1 MNQSLKVKSVTA
13 VTLAGSLSLSMA
25 LATASAG
32 QAQESLIPVPYQ
44 VVVNNNGDG
53 PILPDAALTLREAVE
68 IVNGTLPLEALSP
81 AERALVTPADAA
93 QIGFNLVGGSDI
105 RLASLLPPLTV
116 PGLVIDGTTQPGYGD
131 MSDAPMI
138 TPVPI
143 PEVSVSPAE
152 GAEVLRGLTVA
163 ANDVTI
169 RGLSL
174 HGFSS
179 QHRATQTTPP
189 ADIFITHL
197 PPPVDAGPGAPG
209 WRDLRFEDVAA
220 APQGVVIED
229 NWLGVPPTGVM
240 PDFAEMSAFGVSV
253 FNGVD
258 TVIRR
263 NRIEFHEGSGIIT
276 GARAQG
282 MQVSENTLI
291 ANGLSGMPD
300 GIRLDGDIDGAEI
313 FGNLVCA
320 SDGSG
325 IFMFKPD
332 GTARIYDNN
341 IRFNGRRL
349 RRAAIYLMGN
359 GHEVSDNFV
368 GYQPGPGVAIAA
380 YPRSRQNQILNNQF
394 AALDGLSVDLGYN
407 DNSGAADFQRTDGP
421 NPPRNSH
428 NRRKDTANAAINA
441 PEFEAYSFPLSG
453 TEAVLTGAADPGS
466 EVTLYTVVDQQG
478 AYGALDE
485 AIMTVP
491 VDEDG
496 VFSVTVELPMGTPVS
511 AIATDPRYGTS
522 EPSAVTSVGETVPTS
537 PMPYTA
543 TCEIAQDPPPEPPP
557 EEPPEPLQL
566 RVPRQIHF
574 ALDQSFISPESGDIL
589 EQVAAVLQEYPFI
602 VIELEG
608 HTDPRASDAYN
619 QALGERRA
627 RSARDY
633 LLQQG
638 IAAERMRIRSFG
650 ETQRATTGSDRV
662 DYARDRRVEI
672 IFEDTRGLDIIYE
685 NPESDLQIEP

>member
-1 MNQSLKVKSVTA
+1 MNQSLSVKSVTA
-13 VTLAGSLSLSMA
+13 VTLASSLSLTLSLAMA
-25 LATASAG
+25 LATASKG
-32 QAQESLIPVPYQ
+32 QAQESLIPVPYR
-44 VVVNNNGDG
+44 VVVNNSGDG
-53 PILPDAALTLREAVE
+53 PILPDAFLTLREAVE
-68 IVNGTLPLEALSP
+68 IVNGTLPLEVLSP
-81 AERALVTPADAA
+81 AEKTLVTPADAA
-93 QIGFNLVGGSDI
+93 QIAFNIVEDADI
-105 RLASLLPPLTV
+105 RLTSLLPPLLV
-116 PGLVIDGTTQPGYGD
+116 SGLVIDGTTQPGYGE

-138 TPVPI
+138 VPVPI
-143 PEVSVSPAE
+143 PEVSISPAE
-152 GAEVLRGLTVA
+152 GVEVLRGLTVA
-163 ANDVTI
+163 ADEVTI
-169 RGLSL
+169 RGLSV

-179 QHRATQTTPP
+179 QHRATETTPP

-197 PPPVDAGPGAPG
+197 PPPVDAGPGAPS
-209 WRDLRFEDVAA
+209 WRDLRFEDVEA

-240 PDFAEMSAFGVSV
+240 PEMSEMSAFGVSV

-407 DNSGAADFQRTDGP
+407 DNSGVADFQRTDGP

-453 TEAVLTGAADPGS
+453 TEATLTGIADPGS

-485 AIMTVP
+485 QLMTVP

-496 VFSVTVELPMGTPVS
+496 IFSATVELPMGTPVS

-522 EPSAVTSVGETVPTS
+522 EPSAVASVGEVVPVS
-537 PMPYTA
+537 PAPYTA
-543 TCEIAQDPPPEPPP
+543 TCQIAQDPPPEPPP

-602 VIELEG
+602 IIELEG
-608 HTDPRASDAYN
+608 HTDPRASNAYN

-662 DYARDRRVEI
+662 DYA
-672 IFEDTRGLDIIYE
+672 
-685 NPESDLQIEP
+685 